1 MKPTLETIEAT
12 ILHSGLRNN
21 KFKNSHTHP
30 QPPIEATKGAIFTWR
45 SKPKMTL
52 GQGVV
57 NTSLEALIQSPDEY
71 THWTPNVY
79 CYGTYT
85 DKVHHITQGHTES
98 NLKQINAF
106 TVDIDIAPGTEPFNS
121 NDLLLE
127 SLTLG
132 LMPTMILKTTRGYQ
146 MFFILSEPAYV
157 TSHSNFRVVA
167 VAKKISQSLRQYFAQ
182 NFPVDM
188 TCNHFGI
195 TRIPRTDNVEFFDSN
210 YQYPFSKWLAWSL
223 KQTDEPCHFKTNTVR
238 RRHPHRQVD
247 EPWFSLLLNQSDI
260 LGAKGLY
267 GRNNAIFTLALA
279 CYASEL
285 SHDSCFDILNRFNL
299 RLHLPISTNE
309 LKKTIRSAYSGT
321 YQAASRAFVIPLLQ
335 QWVSSTLTAKELFG
349 NPNWVK
355 TKQPRASRKNSFL
368 SEWKADF
375 TAFLMRK
382 TSTKTPFLQTTQACI
397 SDALSIPSRSLA
409 KLLRLM
415 QAAGEIVLHTRRGRN
430 GGLSIAHRSVLA
442 LSVIQDKQAT
452 AKDFFY
458 RVVAILAEAPV
469 YRPRR
474 YAPSPFRHASRS
486 THLRGHTSS
495 ALGRAPTVAGNRH

>member
-12 ILHSGLRNN
+12 ILHDGLRKY
-21 KFKNSHTHP
+21 KFKNSRTHP
-30 QPPIEATKGAIFTWR
+30 QPAIKANKGAVFAWR

-57 NTSLEALIQSPDEY
+57 ITSLEALEQSPDEY

-79 CYGTYT
+79 CFGTYT
-85 DKVHHITQGHTES
+85 DKVHHITQGHAES
-98 NLKQINAF
+98 NLKQINTF
-106 TVDIDIAPGTEPFNS
+106 TVDIDIAPGTEPFSS

-132 LMPTMILKTTRGYQ
+132 LMPTMILKTMRGYQ
-146 MFFILSEPAYV
+146 MFFILSEPAYI

-182 NFPVDM
+182 NFPVDLS
-188 TCNHFGI
+188 CNHFGI

-223 KQTDEPCHFKTNTVR
+223 KQDDEPSHIPTSTAHSK
-238 RRHPHRQVD
+238 HPRRQVD

-260 LGAKGLY
+260 LGAKGRY

-309 LKKTIRSAYSGT
+309 LKKTIRSAYSGS

-335 QWVSSTLTAKELFG
+335 QWVSSSLTAKELFG
-349 NPNWVK
+349 KPNWVK
-355 TKQPRASRKNSFL
+355 TKQPRTSRKNSFL

-375 TAFLMRK
+375 TAFLMHK
-382 TSTKTPFLQTTQACI
+382 TSTQSPYLQTTQARI
-397 SDALSIPSRSLA
+397 SDSLGIPSRSLA

-415 QAAGEIVLHTRRGRN
+415 QAAGEIILHTRRGRN
-430 GGLSIAHRSVLA
+430 GGISIAHRTILA
-442 LSVIQDKQAT
+442 STVIQDKQAT
-452 AKDFFY
+452 AIDFFY
-458 RVVAILAEAPV
+458 RVVAILAETPV
-469 YRPRR
+469 YRTRR
-474 YAPSPFRHASRS
+474 YTSSFWRASKC

-495 ALGRAPTVAGNRH
+495 APGRAPTGS

>member
-12 ILHSGLRNN
+12 ILHDGLRKY
-21 KFKNSHTHP
+21 KFKNSQSYS
-30 QPPIEATKGAIFTWR
+30 QPTAEANKGAIFAWR
-45 SKPKMTL
+45 SKAKMTL

-57 NTSLEALIQSPDEY
+57 ITSIEALAQSPDEY

-85 DKVHHITQGHTES
+85 DKVHHITQGHTEA
-98 NLKQINAF
+98 NLKQVNTF
-106 TVDIDIAPGTEPFNS
+106 TVDIDITPDTESFS
-121 NDLLLE
+121 ANDLLLE

-146 MFFILSEPAYV
+146 MFFVLSEPAYV

-195 TRIPRTDNVEFFDSN
+195 SRIPRTDNVEFFDSN
-210 YQYPFSKWLAWSL
+210 YQYAFSKWIAWSL
-223 KQTDEPCHFKTNTVR
+223 KQANEPSHIHTSTAHSK
-238 RRHPHRQVD
+238 HPHRQVD
-247 EPWFSLLLNQSDI
+247 EPWFTLLLNQSDI
-260 LGAKGLY
+260 LGAKGRY

-285 SHDSCFDILNRFNL
+285 SHASCFEILNRFNL
-299 RLHLPISTNE
+299 RLHLPISANE
-309 LKKTIRSAYSGT
+309 LKKTIRSAYSGA
-321 YQAASRAFVIPLLQ
+321 YKAASRAFITPLLQ
-335 QWVSSTLTAKELFG
+335 QWVSSNLTAKDLFG
-349 NPNWVK
+349 KPNWVK
-355 TKQPRASRKNSFL
+355 AKQPRASRKNSFL

-375 TAFLMRK
+375 TTFLMRK
-382 TSTKTPFLQTTQACI
+382 TSTQSPFLQTTQARI
-397 SDALSIPSRSLA
+397 SDSLGIPSRSLS

-415 QAAGEIVLHTRRGRN
+415 QATGEIILHTRRGRN
-430 GGLSIAHRSVLA
+430 GGISIAHRAILA
-442 LSVIQDKQAT
+442 STVIQDKQAT
-452 AKDFFY
+452 AIDFFY
-458 RVVAILAEAPV
+458 RVVAILTETPV
-469 YRPRR
+469 YRTRR
-474 YAPSPFRHASRS
+474 YTSSFRRASMC

-495 ALGRAPTVAGNRH
+495 APGRATTGS